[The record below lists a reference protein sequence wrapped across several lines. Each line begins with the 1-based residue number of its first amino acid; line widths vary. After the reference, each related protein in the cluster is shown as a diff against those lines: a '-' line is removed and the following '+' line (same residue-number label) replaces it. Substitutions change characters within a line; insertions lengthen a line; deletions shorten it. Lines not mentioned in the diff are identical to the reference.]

1 MADSYHLNDDGKVVP
16 YSGGR
21 IHHDTDSW
29 RDATE
34 LELEQAKQIAEL
46 EAAVDACS
54 ARNAADVDRIKE
66 LEAELRVYR
75 MYEETPMLLLAEE
88 RDQLRARNE
97 ALTEGIKDYLEEAW
111 HEHFVLEQNLAI
123 LRALLAADS
132 AEKDNDR

>member
-54 ARNAADVDRIKE
+54 ARNAADVDRIEE
-66 LEAELRVYR
+66 LESDKAALIVGHDA
-75 MYEETPMLLLAEE
+75 LSDKN
-88 RDQLRARNE
+88 DQLRARNE

>member
-54 ARNAADVDRIKE
+54 ARNAADVDRIEE
-66 LEAELRVYR
+66 LEADKAALIVGHDA
-75 MYEETPMLLLAEE
+75 LSDKN
-88 RDQLRARNE
+88 DQLRARNE

-111 HEHFVLEQNLAI
+111 HEHFVLEHNLAI

>member
-1 MADSYHLNDDGKVVP
+1 MGEP
-16 YSGGR
+16 YKGEYKR
-21 IHHDTDSW
+21 KFI
-29 RDATE
+29 
-34 LELEQAKQIAEL
+34 QAKARIAEL

>member
-66 LEAELRVYR
+66 LEADKAALIVGHDA
-75 MYEETPMLLLAEE
+75 LSDKN
-88 RDQLRARNE
+88 DQLRARNE